1 MLNTTTMLRSRS
13 PAPHARPQRGISLV
27 ELMVGMTVGLMIT
40 AGVIALFVTNVVQSR
55 RVVANARVEQ
65 DLRNIADLITRD
77 LRRAGYWG
85 NAIKGTLAVG
95 AGAAAASN
103 PYASVAPASSPTDGQ
118 IVYSFSR
125 DADDATDAVKDA
137 KSDAEIFGFRRNSED
152 GTVEMQTGKDTWKK
166 LNDPNYT
173 AITSLSLNDRSPAT
187 IPLGYRCP
195 TNCSAGTPGCPEVQ
209 VRRYD
214 LVLTGRSVLDST
226 VVRTLRTSVRLRND
240 EMSGQC
246 PA

>member
-1 MLNTTTMLRSRS
+1 MLNTMTMLRSRGT
-13 PAPHARPQRGISLV
+13 ALQLRARPQRGISLI
-27 ELMVGMTVGLMIT
+27 ELMVGLTVGLMVT
-40 AGVIALFVTNVVQSR
+40 AGAISLFATNVSQSR
-55 RVVANARVEQ
+55 RVVANARLEQ

-85 NAIKGTLAVG
+85 NAIKGTVAVG
-95 AGAAAASN
+95 AGAATTAN
-103 PYASVAPASSPTDGQ
+103 PYVSVSPSSSDTDGQ
-118 IVYSFSR
+118 IIYSFSR
-125 DADDATDAVKDA
+125 GTEDDAKGDEET
-137 KSDAEIFGFRRNSED
+137 FGFRRNSED
-152 GTVEMQTGKDTWKK
+152 GSVEMQTGKDTWKK

-173 AITSLSLNDRSPAT
+173 TITSLSLSDASPAS

-195 TNCSAGTPGCPEVQ
+195 TNCAAGTPNCPEVK

-214 LVLTGRSVLDST
+214 LVVTGRSVLDNA
-226 VVRTLRTSVRLRND
+226 VVRTLNTRIRLRND

>member
-1 MLNTTTMLRSRS
+1 MLNMTMTSRS
-13 PAPHARPQRGISLV
+13 SRRRGARLERGISLV
-27 ELMVGMTVGLMIT
+27 ELMVGLTVGLMVT
-40 AGVIALFVTNVVQSR
+40 AGAISLFASNVSQSR

-85 NAIKGTLAVG
+85 NAINGTLAVG
-95 AGAAAASN
+95 AAAAAASN

-125 DADDATDAVKDA
+125 GAEDDA
-137 KSDAEIFGFRRNSED
+137 KSDAETFGFRRNADD
-152 GTVEMQTGKDTWKK
+152 GTVEMQTSNGTWKK

-173 AITSLSLNDRSPAT
+173 TITSLSLNDASPDT

-195 TNCSAGTPGCPEVQ
+195 TNCSPGSAGCPEVK

-240 EMSGQC
+240 EMSGKC

>member
-1 MLNTTTMLRSRS
+1 MLNMTMTTRSSTSQR
-13 PAPHARPQRGISLV
+13 ARPERGISLV
-27 ELMVGMTVGLMIT
+27 ELMIGLAVGLMVT
-40 AGVIALFVTNVVQSR
+40 AGAISLFATNVSQSR

-103 PYASVAPASSPTDGQ
+103 PYASVAPASSATDGQ

-125 DADDATDAVKDA
+125 DADNASDALKDA

-173 AITSLSLNDRSPAT
+173 TITALSLSDASPAS

-195 TNCSAGTPGCPEVQ
+195 TNCAAGTPNCPEVK

-240 EMSGQC
+240 QMSGQC
-246 PA
+246 PP